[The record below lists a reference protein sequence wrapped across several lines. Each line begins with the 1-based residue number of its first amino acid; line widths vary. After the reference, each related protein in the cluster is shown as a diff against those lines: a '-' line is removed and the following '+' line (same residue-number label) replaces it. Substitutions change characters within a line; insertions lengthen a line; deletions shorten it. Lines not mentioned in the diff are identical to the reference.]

1 MLSSSCTYQSSTYV
15 FRDLSMYKKNFEMN
29 VLTEFSIFQNIF
41 KLVRLIFIS
50 KRALVRFAF
59 ERKVGEKIKM
69 TKILLRTQ
77 SQLLK
82 SSRLSTHL
90 DLGNVYFVQIPK
102 LKYVLNRQKHL
113 WVGTLV
119 LCDTINFSEHFLL
132 GFKQDHQDQQIWVQ
146 IEIGGVD

>member
-90 DLGNVYFVQIPK
+90 EQGIYIFCSKFQMNLSQTTQIIKIESFEWRFCSKIK
-102 LKYVLNRQKHL
+102 LQPATYLP
-113 WVGTLV
+113 T
-119 LCDTINFSEHFLL
+119 
-132 GFKQDHQDQQIWVQ
+132 KQTNKQALIS
-146 IEIGGVD
+146 